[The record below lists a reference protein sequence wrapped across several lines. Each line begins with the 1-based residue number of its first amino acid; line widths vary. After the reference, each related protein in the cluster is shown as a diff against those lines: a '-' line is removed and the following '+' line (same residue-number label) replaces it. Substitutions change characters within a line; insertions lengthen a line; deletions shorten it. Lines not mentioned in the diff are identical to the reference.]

1 MASHIDNLVTSLY
14 EFWIKSHKPIKI
26 YGIDFIQDQFKKDS
40 WLENGFKYEIESFN
54 TTPNNQKRVLSL
66 FWIRIQNDSFQ
77 NRHNTIGGIDKAIN
91 WRLEGVKK
99 IADFKVGDEI
109 VCSMSY
115 SDYNEKVKIIRD
127 IINRYLKS
135 LDIAP
140 SIEPEMADE
149 DPSIPSKIVL
159 LHDLGIYD
167 LLRFKID
174 QNDKTK
180 TSLAKLISYV
190 IGEKKYESVLSYLDI
205 VELNP
210 SLEYPNP
217 KKSPFTHTAV
227 KKMKAMLSNC
237 NLMPTKEYP
246 DKSKSK

>member
-1 MASHIDNLVTSLY
+1 MASHIDNLVASLNEWLVNSNYINIFNLKKFEPNLFKAELY
-14 EFWIKSHKPIKI
+14 E
-26 YGIDFIQDQFKKDS
+26 
-40 WLENGFKYEIESFN
+40 EIESFN
-54 TTPNNQKRVLSL
+54 LKLRFEIKVLLEFHFSTDKLSNLYTTKNIQKEEFIDFVE
-66 FWIRIQNDSFQ
+66 IIEK
-77 NRHNTIGGIDKAIN
+77 NRETYDENIENIKYYILDLMDEIEAIN
-91 WRLEGVKK
+91 
-99 IADFKVGDEI
+99 EI
-109 VCSMSY
+109 KEPILHNP
-115 SDYNEKVKIIRD
+115 DLGIFEDD
-127 IINRYLKS
+127 I
-135 LDIAP
+135 LDTG
-140 SIEPEMADE
+140 

-167 LLRFKID
+167 LLRSKID

-210 SLEYPNP
+210 SLEYQNP

-237 NLMPTKEYP
+237 NLMPSKEYP
-246 DKSKSK
+246 DKNKSKK

>member
-66 FWIRIQNDSFQ
+66 FWIRIQKDSFI

-99 IADFKVGDEI
+99 IADVKVGDEI

-140 SIEPEMADE
+140 STEPENESEPEMAE
-149 DPSIPSKIVL
+149 IDPMFKAISTKML
-159 LHDLGIYD
+159 LLKKLGIID
-167 LLRFKID
+167 LLENYIINETGI
-174 QNDKTK
+174 QN
-180 TSLAKLISYV
+180 
-190 IGEKKYESVLSYLDI
+190 
-205 VELNP
+205 
-210 SLEYPNP
+210 
-217 KKSPFTHTAV
+217 KKSLVNLIAQVINDGRIATIKRSITA
-227 KKMKAMLSNC
+227 LSLKLQMIKTIQKTINQRTF
-237 NLMPTKEYP
+237 LIQ
-246 DKSKSK
+246 